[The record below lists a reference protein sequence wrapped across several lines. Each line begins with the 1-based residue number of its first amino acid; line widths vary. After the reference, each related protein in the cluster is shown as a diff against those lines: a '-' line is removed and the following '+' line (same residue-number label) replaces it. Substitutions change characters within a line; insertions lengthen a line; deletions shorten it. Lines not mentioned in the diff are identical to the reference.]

1 MFKNQQM
8 NRREVLKTTV
18 GLNTVAFAGCLRLEG
33 EGGEEE
39 VQENGGV
46 EGGTQENGE
55 IEGDTQENGGDTYT
69 MERFFPVADSFSYDF
84 DADTVSGTPSE
95 LTGIDTTDELIEI
108 EGIWT
113 GDEQVF
119 ADQPFARY
127 DFEIL
132 ENGSVILSSNEYII
146 MVYYPFRAAQ
156 TEETFFVTYHPSINP
171 AWEFSL
177 KLEAPSGDLDVSPD
191 ISQNSGVFEADLS
204 QLSSESG
211 TYNWQLEV
219 STSDDHTYIIGENH
233 DMLIS
238 INQDENDGFPTRTEA
253 IEETSGDPTA
263 SSPPTEPSGGSA
275 DGLIVDQ
282 KASYWATSGPTHY
295 ITQDV
300 SVDSNSPIEFTANH
314 EFRINNHTTN
324 SSIIFS
330 LHS

>member
-8 NRREVLKTTV
+8 NRRKVLKTTA
-18 GLNTVAFAGCLRLEG
+18 GLNTVAFAGCLRLDDEG
-33 EGGEEE
+33 VEEGA
-39 VQENGGV
+39 QENGGV
-46 EGGTQENGE
+46 EE
-55 IEGDTQENGGDTYT
+55 DTQENEEDTYT
-69 MERFFPVADSFSYDF
+69 MEQFFPVADSFSYDF

-95 LTGIDTTDELIEI
+95 LTGVDTTGELIEI
-108 EGIWT
+108 EGTWT

-156 TEETFFVTYHPSINP
+156 TRETFFVTYHPSIDP

-177 KLEAPSGDLDVSPD
+177 KLEAPSGDLNISPD

-211 TYNWQLEV
+211 AYNWQLEV
-219 STSDDHTYIIGENH
+219 ATSNGHTYIIGENH

-238 INQDENDGFPTRTEA
+238 INQDGNDGFPTRNEA
-253 IEETSGDPTA
+253 IEETSGDPTG

-275 DGLIVDQ
+275 DGLTVDQ

-295 ITQDV
+295 RTQDV
-300 SVDSNSPIEFTANH
+300 SVDSNSPIEFTADY

-324 SSIIFS
+324 SSITFS